1 MISRRDSAQRRREK
15 LALLFWAI
23 LSGSVIATLVG
34 LLAGAM
40 LWGLVHGLSP

>member
-1 MISRRDSAQRRREK
+1 MISDREHARRRRER
-15 LALLFWAI
+15 LALLFWSV

>member
-1 MISRRDSAQRRREK
+1 MISDRETARRRRER

-40 LWGLVHGLSP
+40 LWGLVNGLSA